1 MDYRSLKIV
10 RVVQAGLE
18 HLRLWPG
25 SPAHLVW
32 LPNRAAALPQQHSRA
47 AVLVVLAGALA
58 LALLQHPRQQLA
70 QATATCG
77 KCASDCPPQQQLD
90 EKGHLFFCAEHKVV
104 G

>member
-1 MDYRSLKIV
+1 MWVIGNLKFV
-10 RVVQAGLE
+10 GVVQAGLE

-47 AVLVVLAGALA
+47 AALVDLAEALA
-58 LALLQHPRQQLA
+58 LELLQHPRQQLA

-77 KCASDCPPQQQLD
+77 KCASDAPRSSSWMRRDIRFSVLN
-90 EKGHLFFCAEHKVV
+90 GR
-104 G
+104 

>member
-1 MDYRSLKIV
+1 MWVIGILKIV
-10 RVVQAGLE
+10 GVVQAGLE

-25 SPAHLVW
+25 SPAHLVR

-47 AVLVVLAGALA
+47 AALVDLAGALA

-77 KCASDCPPQQQLD
+77 KCASDCPPQRQLD
-90 EKGHLFFCAEHKVV
+90 EKGHFFCAER
-104 G
+104 